1 MSQGVGLLKTPVKTT
16 FFVEREKKASPIS
29 MARCHYHSSYE
40 LYYLYSGERIY
51 FIKDKTYHIKKG
63 DLVIISPDV
72 IHATFNVENLG
83 YERFLLTFK
92 KSFLEDAV
100 KLFNEIEFFECLKEG
115 SQVISLKPQQQVLF
129 ENIFNNLTDAYSKK
143 GSRSQ
148 QVSFLVL
155 QLLNELNLHKN
166 NDKQATYDSL
176 SNTQKTVSDMMAYI
190 NHNFKKEIT
199 LTSVAEQ
206 FFMSSCYLSRIF
218 KKHVG
223 LSFVE
228 YVNNVRIK
236 EAKLLL
242 ANSNTS
248 VMDIS
253 NAVGFKSNTHFGRIF
268 KEIVGVSPLKYRLA
282 HRGK

>member
-16 FFVEREKKASPIS
+16 FFVEREKKASTIS
-29 MARCHYHSSYE
+29 IARCHYHSSYE